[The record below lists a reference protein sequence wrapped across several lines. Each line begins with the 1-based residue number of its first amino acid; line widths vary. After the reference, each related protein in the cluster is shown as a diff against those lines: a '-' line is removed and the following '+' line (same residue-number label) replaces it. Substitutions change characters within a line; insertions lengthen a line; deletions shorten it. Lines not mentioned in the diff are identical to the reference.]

1 MTSASARAFATQY
14 HEHVIQLI
22 SRLIR
27 QSDLHDARNQAL
39 VRTAEEVAHHL
50 NQLGVHTGGWISVF
64 FDERDVYI
72 NGQPLRAPR
81 QVYELAEVLGA
92 RFARSGINELQL
104 ETPLVV
110 SDLQRLIAA
119 NQQGLAL
126 TSMEKAISPRIRVRK
141 REATLFMAIEQSLE
155 PQELVA
161 RTCAAALVVIER
173 FYEGMRRG
181 DYSAARHVKRIAR
194 NLVLL
199 CERYPRL
206 LLSFVGSLP
215 DRGDVNTFAVKG
227 ALLSIITLRQITRD
241 LRNLTDV
248 AMTALLHDVGAIR
261 ARGLMRVAEQQGVI
275 SLPDV
280 NDPDVRRGAPEA
292 SASMMALIG
301 AMGEAAL
308 SRSVYLYE
316 AHWLENRMERGVLYR
331 GQAKATLEGMV
342 IATVRRFLE
351 LSSELA
357 NHDEGTNP
365 LQSQLD
371 AAIVELKKGVSAHLE
386 KLVISLFLEGMGL
399 HERGTPVLLTSGWVG
414 VVVANHERPSCFS
427 RPLVRVVRD
436 HLGNTLSRPRDV
448 DLSLPTQEAAKLG
461 CVAGVIAHVDA
472 PLARVREEIANS
484 TARKRAPVRLFEVS
498 SALDESPPGDD
509 DTSNAEESL
518 AILESLSQI
527 RKAPLF
533 LSDENELPPLL
544 QDIEPIAPE
553 AESVASGSMP
563 SLSWGPDE
571 NTSTHAGSDRIQMLN
586 IADIAHMVP
595 DELAN
600 QDFTPLPPSIA
611 QQQRPVMPKLPPP
624 GVPIQ
629 PDAMFPFVSH
639 FSSQDQDSL
648 LGSGPVSLGPET
660 WNSLKDGLEDASEVD
675 TSNTTSASDN
685 LFILSPSFDPEGVSF
700 HDSTATRLLPSDV
713 LAAFQSLDRR
723 HRDAEVSEA
732 SSDEPDGDDQG

>member
-1 MTSASARAFATQY
+1 MTNASARAFATQH

-50 NQLGVHTGGWISVF
+50 NELAMHTGGWISVF
-64 FDERDVYI
+64 FDDRDVYI

-119 NQQGLAL
+119 NQRGLAL
-126 TSMEKAISPRIRVRK
+126 TSMEMSISPRIRVRK

-227 ALLSIITLRQITRD
+227 ALLAVITLRQITRD

-261 ARGLMRVAEQQGVI
+261 ARGLMRVAEQRGVI

-280 NDPDVRRGAPEA
+280 HDPDVRRGAPEA

-357 NHDEGTNP
+357 NHDDGTNP
-365 LQSQLD
+365 LRSQLD
-371 AAIVELKKGVSAHLE
+371 VAIVELKKGVSAHLE

-461 CVAGVIAHVDA
+461 CVAGVIASVDA
-472 PLARVREEIANS
+472 PLARVREEIVND
-484 TARKRAPVRLFEVS
+484 TRRKRAPVKLFEVS
-498 SALDESPPGDD
+498 SAFDEVSPQDDD
-509 DTSNAEESL
+509 DTSDAEESL

-533 LSDENELPPLL
+533 IPEENELPPFL
-544 QDIEPIAPE
+544 QGGDPSAAE
-553 AESVASGSMP
+553 AESNASGSMP
-563 SLSWGPDE
+563 SLSWGAGE

-586 IADIAHMVP
+586 VADIAHMVP

-629 PDAMFPFVSH
+629 PDALLPFA
-639 FSSQDQDSL
+639 SQFGSREQDSL
-648 LGSGPVSLGPET
+648 LGSGAVSLGPET
-660 WNSLKDGLEDASEVD
+660 WNNLKDGLEDASEVD
-675 TSNTTSASDN
+675 TSSTTGASDN

-723 HRDAEVSEA
+723 ADVSEA
-732 SSDEPDGDDQG
+732 SDSSDDDEQG